1 MKKIGIFLMCLV
13 GWTTHVAAA
22 DLYQVDNIPISA
34 EVNNAKEA
42 RAVAI
47 ANGQVDAF
55 WQLVRKMVKNDDLI
69 RIPLLGQN
77 EVVDFVQNVSLV
89 DEKTTATKYMAFMTV
104 TFKPRAIQD
113 FLTENQ
119 VPFLVQAPP
128 AALIVPVYRHGD
140 AVWLVEAESPVY
152 SALKGIVSKNGLFEW
167 VLPESDEDTAA
178 IIRDAWMNPD
188 VNVWG
193 DVLAGIGVGRLVLW
207 EVTQAGP
214 MVSVTTKAFPVEQE
228 EWDQISFQ
236 TIVPSG
242 NVRTAVPIL
251 FERTEALL
259 EKNWRSVKT
268 NNLETPNSFY
278 ITVPINSISDWVDIR
293 QKLGKTGFLD
303 GLDVRG
309 FRPRQVFVALQFK
322 GTGEQLNDRL
332 KSIGLQIKPVASS
345 SAWELTELVAE
356 TTIIEGEQE

>member
-13 GWTTHVAAA
+13 GWTTQVVAA
-22 DLYQVDNIPISA
+22 DLYQVDNIPIVA

-55 WQLVRKMVKNDDLI
+55 WQLVRKMVQNDDLI

-77 EVVDFVQNVSLV
+77 EVVDFVQNVSLM
-89 DEKTTATKYMAFMTV
+89 DEKTTATKYMAVMTV

-140 AVWLVEAESPVY
+140 AVWLVEADSPVY
-152 SALKGIVSKNGLFEW
+152 NALKSVVSKNGLFEW
-167 VLPESDEDTAA
+167 VLPESDENTAS
-178 IIRDAWMNPD
+178 IIREAWTNPD

-193 DVLAGIGVGRLVLW
+193 EVLSGIGVGRVVLW
-207 EVTQAGP
+207 EVTQVGP
-214 MVSVTTKAFPVEQE
+214 TVSVTTKAFPVDRE
-228 EWDQISFQ
+228 EWDQVSFQ

-242 NVRTAVPIL
+242 NIRTAVPIL

-268 NNLETPNSFY
+268 NNLETPNSFW
-278 ITVPINSISDWVDIR
+278 ITVPIKSVTEWVAIR
-293 QKLGKTGFLD
+293 QKLRTSGFLD

-309 FRPRQVFVALQFK
+309 FRPRQVLVALQFK
-322 GTGEQLNDRL
+322 GTGEQLDEQL
-332 KSIGLQIKPVASS
+332 KSIGLQVKPMPNS
-345 SAWELTELVAE
+345 SAWELTELVIE
-356 TTIIEGEQE
+356 PTLTEGE